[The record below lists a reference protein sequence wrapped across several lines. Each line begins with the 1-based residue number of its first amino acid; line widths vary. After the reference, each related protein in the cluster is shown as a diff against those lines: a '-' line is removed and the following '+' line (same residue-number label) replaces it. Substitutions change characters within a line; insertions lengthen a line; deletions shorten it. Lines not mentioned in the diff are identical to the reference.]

1 MRRGGANL
9 AGAVPEMRTAAERA
23 SVPSKPFLTLPY
35 PAVTNFLTCERSQ
48 LEAPL
53 VWYNYPSV
61 IGCPAGAPFIPS
73 ENACQGI
80 TILGHR
86 EFATGTDW
94 LARSPPSSC
103 VVRLLCQ
110 ATLCV
115 SVSNAL

>member
-9 AGAVPEMRTAAERA
+9 AGAVPEVRKAAERA
-23 SVPSKPFLTLPY
+23 SPKPCFLTLCRNY

-53 VWYNYPSV
+53 VWYNYPSE

-73 ENACQGI
+73 ENLACQGI

-86 EFATGTDW
+86 EFVTGS
-94 LARSPPSSC
+94 RGPPLRAVSSAC
-103 VVRLLCQ
+103 LLVS
-110 ATLCV
+110 LCV